1 MVCKWYVNGINKDID
16 SIDKLIDFIARL
28 TNGYD
33 LITIGSSSGGFIA
46 TLLGCKLNAKYIFN
60 FAGQVDLRF
69 QSIYNDLLV
78 DYLRNNIQYSN
89 LKDIIENSNTKVFY
103 FVGANSFIDK
113 RDIEIA
119 DSISTNMHMFLFN
132 QNTHGIPFITKACEK
147 LIKKNEYELELLFL
161 KYKGKI
167 INRYFFEIYLIGFL
181 NFIKIY
187 MKKLKIKII
196 GNK

>member
-119 DSISTNMHMFLFN
+119 DSISTILDYNKDSVALYKDTDYSYLCN
-132 QNTHGIPFITKACEK
+132 S
-147 LIKKNEYELELLFL
+147 EYELL
-161 KYKGKI
+161 
-167 INRYFFEIYLIGFL
+167 R
-181 NFIKIY
+181 
-187 MKKLKIKII
+187 KLV
-196 GNK
+196 